1 MTKNKG
7 DADIW
12 GEIIEL
18 GGLVERV
25 KVKGVLLTERG

>member
-12 GEIIEL
+12 GEIIEW
-18 GGLVERV
+18 GKNGESESERRV
-25 KVKGVLLTERG
+25 F